1 MHAPPHSSQVC
12 WGVILFF
19 VLQLMVPA
27 ESAHDTIG
35 ALGEVGL
42 LQFKDLN
49 ADKSAF
55 QRTYANQVG
64 DQHFETSQGACIA
77 LPGHVGESGAVC

>member
-1 MHAPPHSSQVC
+1 MLSVAQH
-12 WGVILFF
+12 ILSTLGLLSRMPIT
-19 VLQLMVPA
+19 VPILQLMLPA
-27 ESAHDTIG
+27 EYAHDIVME
-35 ALGEVGL
+35 LGDLGM

-64 DQHFETSQGACIA
+64 WSDRCYATNCQPHSTGQT
-77 LPGHVGESGAVC
+77 L

>member
-1 MHAPPHSSQVC
+1 
-12 WGVILFF
+12 
-19 VLQLMVPA
+19 MVPA

-55 QRTYANQVG
+55 QRTYANQVSIQYFERP
-64 DQHFETSQGACIA
+64 QHA
-77 LPGHVGESGAVC
+77 

>member
-1 MHAPPHSSQVC
+1 M
-12 WGVILFF
+12 I
-19 VLQLMVPA
+19 PA

-64 DQHFETSQGACIA
+64 GRG
-77 LPGHVGESGAVC
+77 LLGGWVKP

>member
-1 MHAPPHSSQVC
+1 M
-12 WGVILFF
+12 L
-19 VLQLMVPA
+19 PA
-27 ESAHDTIG
+27 EYAHDIVME
-35 ALGEVGL
+35 LGDLGM

-64 DQHFETSQGACIA
+64 DACCTGNPLPHTTTHAGQA
-77 LPGHVGESGAVC
+77 L

>member
-1 MHAPPHSSQVC
+1 
-12 WGVILFF
+12 
-19 VLQLMVPA
+19 MVPA

-55 QRTYANQVG
+55 QRTYANQVS
-64 DQHFETSQGACIA
+64 DQHLETSRTTCIE
-77 LPGHVGESGAVC
+77 LPDDVGESGAVC

>member
-1 MHAPPHSSQVC
+1 MAPMA
-12 WGVILFF
+12 LFRSEEM
-19 VLQLMVPA
+19 QLMQLLIPA
-27 ESAHDTIG
+27 EAAHHTIT

-64 DQHFETSQGACIA
+64 WGA
-77 LPGHVGESGAVC
+77 G

>member
-1 MHAPPHSSQVC
+1 M
-12 WGVILFF
+12 L
-19 VLQLMVPA
+19 PA
-27 ESAHDTIG
+27 EYAHDILME
-35 ALGEVGL
+35 LGDLGM

-64 DQHFETSQGACIA
+64 SPLPRSVTRPPTSRRSTGQT
-77 LPGHVGESGAVC
+77 L